1 MLFLGAIVEKN
12 KLIFNLQELPEGKS
26 ERSVELLAED
36 LTLEAEISFME
47 AGLSVRFYKTNHFV
61 EVKFQVNAK
70 VSLICDRSLK
80 PFQKEL
86 EGRYQIVFDPNVEE
100 ESETEDGAIR
110 QISANNLQLDIS
122 KEVVDTIML
131 EIPIQKIHPDFF
143 DEDGNPN
150 KFETQT
156 FGSSGADEEIID
168 PRWSELKKLK

>member
-36 LTLEAEISFME
+36 LTLEAEISFLG
-47 AGLSVRFYKTNHFV
+47 AGIDVKFYKTNHFV
-61 EVKFQVNAK
+61 EVKFQVNAN

-80 PFQKEL
+80 SFNKEL
-86 EGRYQIVFDPNVEE
+86 DGEYQIVFDPNTEE

-110 QISANNLQLDIS
+110 QLTADDLQIDIS

-131 EIPIQKIHPDFF
+131 EIPIQKIHPDFY
-143 DEDGNPN
+143 DEDGNP
-150 KFETQT
+150 KEFETQT
-156 FGSSGADEEIID
+156 FGSSGDDEEVID